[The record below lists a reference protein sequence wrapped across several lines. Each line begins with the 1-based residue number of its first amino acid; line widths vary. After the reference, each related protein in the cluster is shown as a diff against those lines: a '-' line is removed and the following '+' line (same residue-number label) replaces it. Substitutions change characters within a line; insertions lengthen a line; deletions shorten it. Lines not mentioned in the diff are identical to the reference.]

1 MGNSKHYETSGPF
14 AGLWVRTA
22 GALRKAGYESRSKV
36 RADIEAGVLHP
47 HISIRDY
54 GRYADR
60 EVRKWL
66 GLKSWEMSR
75 RDAPRISPEG
85 EKAHAVDAATEQ
97 ARIELL
103 GEMQT
108 ELAAGLAGIDSKILA
123 GVNRYLLQSCSAISD
138 LVSGYLTLKNA
149 GNTHAARV
157 LVRTCIE
164 AALKV
169 GAVYEKPS
177 ALYRIAFTEHLGD
190 GQFLTA
196 ADENNIIV
204 KPGMI
209 DAKWAKT
216 KRALSSLFPGEQ
228 LKDAPISAETLGQ
241 WSKMPDLY
249 NFQFKLYC
257 NYTHATL
264 RAHATPEHF
273 DPELDYLTVSQC
285 LFTALV
291 VVNKRLGGNCPNI
304 DAYFVRVKALGA
316 QPQQPPA

>member
-1 MGNSKHYETSGPF
+1 M
-14 AGLWVRTA
+14 
-22 GALRKAGYESRSKV
+22 
-36 RADIEAGVLHP
+36 RADIEAGALHP
-47 HISIRDY
+47 HLSIHDY

-66 GLKSWEMSR
+66 GLKSWTESWGDCPRIISR
-75 RDAPRISPEG
+75 RGTTHTMDASPEQ
-85 EKAHAVDAATEQ
+85 AHLK
-97 ARIELL
+97 LL
-103 GEMQT
+103 AEIQT
-108 ELAAGLAGIDSKILA
+108 ELAAGLAGINPKTLT
-123 GVNRYLLQSCSAISD
+123 GVSRYLHPTCSAIAD
-138 LVSGYLTLKNA
+138 LGSGFITLKKA

-169 GAVYEKPS
+169 GTVYEKPS
-177 ALYRIAFTEHLGD
+177 ALYRIAFTEHIGD
-190 GQFLTA
+190 RQFLTA
-196 ADENNIIV
+196 ADENKIIV
-204 KPGMI
+204 TPGMI

-216 KRALSSLFPGEQ
+216 KPVLSSLFPGEQ

-273 DPELDYLTVSQC
+273 DPELDFLTVSQC

-304 DAYFVRVKALGA
+304 DAYFVRVKALGP

>member
-1 MGNSKHYETSGPF
+1 
-14 AGLWVRTA
+14 
-22 GALRKAGYESRSKV
+22 V

-47 HISIRDY
+47 HISIHDY

-66 GLKSWEMSR
+66 GLKSWTESR
-75 RDAPRISPEG
+75 SEEPRIFHESD
-85 EKAHAVDAATEQ
+85 KTHAMHTVTEQ
-97 ARIELL
+97 AHIQLL
-103 GEMQT
+103 GEMQA
-108 ELAAGLAGIDSKILA
+108 ELADGLAGIDSNTLT
-123 GVNRYLLQSCSAISD
+123 GVNRYLHPTCSAIAD
-138 LVSGYLTLKNA
+138 LGSGFVTLKKA

-169 GAVYEKPS
+169 GTVYEKPS

-190 GQFLTA
+190 RQFLTA
-196 ADENNIIV
+196 ADENKIIV
-204 KPGMI
+204 TPGMI

-216 KRALSSLFPGEQ
+216 KPVLSYLFPGEQ

-304 DAYFVRVKALGA
+304 DAYFVRVKALCSGRSGRHPDVSSICGGSLPRPFRIRQA
-316 QPQQPPA
+316 SPPRSNRTRRYYAG